1 MEKSKMDHKIIASYL
16 LEDED
21 LAKLDMSISDKDE
34 DKKESKD
41 KKEEKEEEFEVDAK
55 AAGKAFDALLKV
67 VGKLDEEQAEKFT
80 GVIEKLRK
88 ALGKEEEEKEEKEE
102 EEK

>member
-21 LAKLDMSISDKDE
+21 IAKLDMSISDE
-34 DKKESKD
+34 KETKG

-55 AAGKAFDALLKV
+55 AAGKAFDALLKI

-88 ALGKEEEEKEEKEE
+88 ALGKEEEEKEED
-102 EEK
+102 EK